1 MPSGND
7 QMSRTD
13 PPRSTAD
20 LMALAARR
28 GRVAAILAVILVS
41 VLLGIASA
49 SLIITET
56 TASRVLSIARVDHTE
71 LVHAESQRDALEH
84 SLEQRI
90 SADEVE
96 HEHTAATL
104 QSLAATLQADTARIA
119 QLEKELKSLGRST

>member
-7 QMSRTD
+7 QMSGTG

-28 GRVAAILAVILVS
+28 GRLAAILAVILVS
-41 VLLGIASA
+41 VLLGIGTA

-104 QSLAATLQADTARIA
+104 QSLAAILRADTARIA
-119 QLEKELKSLGRST
+119 QLEQQLKSLGSSA